1 MKIDSPS
8 SITSREASIR
18 LEWISTRILPG
29 VAVLLL
35 SIPLCQWADSILP
48 DDIVPVYVIYM
59 MSVTVLWSTY
69 MAVQYAFVGIALTW
83 KNKTHACT
91 NQTATNESTAQK
103 PVFLLEAMPIINESE
118 NIDTICKV
126 ETIEEISEAEVVED
140 VCVAETEELTKENH
154 ASSTYQQGIDDFYQ
168 SQAESQKKKLDTI
181 HEYLL
186 YIMSPFVYE
195 EDMDEFCTDLLRF
208 AMNHNY
214 RPEVEW
220 KRYKTKLSSF
230 DVRHMVWSIATRLG
244 LGKGKVYSNDDCACY
259 IERRFASLCVTA
271 SGEQE
276 PDCHIQQRPD
286 SLRLPWERRTA
297 VSYSFA
303 TGWRERLKLI
313 SLTNP
318 ASKHK
323 HHITGHIRYKTL
335 VWLYCVYTFLVI
347 NLTQNTAKISTV
359 IHYTYVFDV
368 IKIHFK
374 NLF

>member
-8 SITSREASIR
+8 SITPREASIR

-35 SIPLCQWADSILP
+35 SIPLCQWADSNLP
-48 DDIVPVYVIYM
+48 DGIVPVSIIYLMIVII
-59 MSVTVLWSTY
+59 LWSMY

-83 KNKTHACT
+83 KNKTHACN

-103 PVFLLEAMPIINESE
+103 PVFLLEAMPMVAESNVNESVC
-118 NIDTICKV
+118 D
-126 ETIEEISEAEVVED
+126 AEVVEEI
-140 VCVAETEELTKENH
+140 AEKTTITDTKVIAEEANPDKEPSTVSAAP

-168 SQAESQKKKLDTI
+168 IQAESQKKKLDTI

-186 YIMSPFVYE
+186 YIMSPFIYE

-208 AMNHNY
+208 AMDHSY

-230 DVRHMVWSIATRLG
+230 DVRHLVWSIAIRLG

-271 SGEQE
+271 SGE
-276 PDCHIQQRPD
+276 PLSH
-286 SLRLPWERRTA
+286 STLR
-297 VSYSFA
+297 
-303 TGWRERLKLI
+303 
-313 SLTNP
+313 
-318 ASKHK
+318 
-323 HHITGHIRYKTL
+323 
-335 VWLYCVYTFLVI
+335 
-347 NLTQNTAKISTV
+347 NLTVTSNSDQ
-359 IHYTYVFDV
+359 IHCD
-368 IKIHFK
+368 IQGADGL
-374 NLF
+374 LFHIPSQLGVEKD

>member
-35 SIPLCQWADSILP
+35 SIPLCQWADSNLP
-48 DDIVPVYVIYM
+48 DGIVPVSIIYLMIVII
-59 MSVTVLWSTY
+59 LWSIY
-69 MAVQYAFVGIALTW
+69 MAVQYAFVGIAQTR
-83 KNKTHACT
+83 KTKDKASINNNNSHEEDVQA
-91 NQTATNESTAQK
+91 

-118 NIDTICKV
+118 NIDTICEV
-126 ETIEEISEAEVVED
+126 ETSEEINETEIVED
-140 VCVAETEELTKENH
+140 VCAEDTEVLAKDNH
-154 ASSTYQQGIDDFYQ
+154 ASATYQQGIDDFYQ

-208 AMNHNY
+208 AMDHNY

-230 DVRHMVWSIATRLG
+230 YVRHLVWSIAIRLG

-271 SGEQE
+271 SGE
-276 PDCHIQQRPD
+276 PLSH
-286 SLRLPWERRTA
+286 STLR
-297 VSYSFA
+297 
-303 TGWRERLKLI
+303 
-313 SLTNP
+313 
-318 ASKHK
+318 
-323 HHITGHIRYKTL
+323 
-335 VWLYCVYTFLVI
+335 
-347 NLTQNTAKISTV
+347 NLTVTSNSDQ
-359 IHYTYVFDV
+359 IHCD
-368 IKIHFK
+368 IQGADGL
-374 NLF
+374 LFHIPSQLGIEKDGR

>member
-35 SIPLCQWADSILP
+35 SIPLCQWADSNLP
-48 DDIVPVYVIYM
+48 DGIIPVSIIYLMIVII
-59 MSVTVLWSTY
+59 LWSMY
-69 MAVQYAFVGIALTW
+69 MAVQYAFVGMV
-83 KNKTHACT
+83 
-91 NQTATNESTAQK
+91 QTRKAKDKVTMENSNPHEEDGQT
-103 PVFLLEAMPIINESE
+103 PVFLLEAKSIVAES
-118 NIDTICKV
+118 NA
-126 ETIEEISEAEVVED
+126 IEDVCDAEVVED
-140 VCVAETEELTKENH
+140 IAEEIAVTETKVIPEEANPENEPSSVSVVP

-195 EDMDEFCTDLLRF
+195 EDMDDFCTDLLRF
-208 AMNHNY
+208 AMDHNY

-230 DVRHMVWSIATRLG
+230 DVRHLVWSIAIRLG

-271 SGEQE
+271 SGE
-276 PDCHIQQRPD
+276 PLSH
-286 SLRLPWERRTA
+286 STLR
-297 VSYSFA
+297 
-303 TGWRERLKLI
+303 
-313 SLTNP
+313 
-318 ASKHK
+318 
-323 HHITGHIRYKTL
+323 
-335 VWLYCVYTFLVI
+335 
-347 NLTQNTAKISTV
+347 NLTVTSNSDQ
-359 IHYTYVFDV
+359 IHCD
-368 IKIHFK
+368 IQGADGL
-374 NLF
+374 LFHIPSQLGVEKG

>member
-48 DDIVPVYVIYM
+48 DGIVPVYVIYM

-69 MAVQYAFVGIALTW
+69 MAVQYAFVGIA
-83 KNKTHACT
+83 
-91 NQTATNESTAQK
+91 QTRKAKDKVSIDNSISHEEDGQT
-103 PVFLLEAMPIINESE
+103 PVFLLEAMPIVAESNVNESVC
-118 NIDTICKV
+118 D
-126 ETIEEISEAEVVED
+126 AEVVEEIAEKTTITD
-140 VCVAETEELTKENH
+140 SKVISEEVNPVNEPSTVATAP

-168 SQAESQKKKLDTI
+168 SQAESQKRKLDTI

-186 YIMSPFVYE
+186 YIMSPFIYE

-208 AMNHNY
+208 ATDHNY

-220 KRYKTKLSSF
+220 KRFKTKLSSF
-230 DVRHMVWSIATRLG
+230 DVRHLVWNIATRLG

-271 SGEQE
+271 SGE
-276 PDCHIQQRPD
+276 PLSH
-286 SLRLPWERRTA
+286 STLR
-297 VSYSFA
+297 
-303 TGWRERLKLI
+303 
-313 SLTNP
+313 
-318 ASKHK
+318 
-323 HHITGHIRYKTL
+323 
-335 VWLYCVYTFLVI
+335 
-347 NLTQNTAKISTV
+347 NLTVTSNSDQ
-359 IHYTYVFDV
+359 IHCD
-368 IKIHFK
+368 IQGADGL
-374 NLF
+374 LFHIPSQLGLEKD

>member
-35 SIPLCQWADSILP
+35 SIPLCQWADSNLP
-48 DDIVPVYVIYM
+48 DGIVPVSIIYLIIVII
-59 MSVTVLWSTY
+59 LWSMY
-69 MAVQYAFVGIALTW
+69 LAVQYAFVGIAQTR
-83 KNKTHACT
+83 KNKTHACN

-103 PVFLLEAMPIINESE
+103 PVFLLEAMPMVAESNVNESVC
-118 NIDTICKV
+118 D
-126 ETIEEISEAEVVED
+126 AEVVEEIVEKTTVKD
-140 VCVAETEELTKENH
+140 SKVISEEANPDNEPSTVSAAS

-208 AMNHNY
+208 AMDHNY

-220 KRYKTKLSSF
+220 QRFKTKLSSF
-230 DVRHMVWSIATRLG
+230 DVRHLVWSIAIRLG

-259 IERRFASLCVTA
+259 IERRFASLCVTG
-271 SGEQE
+271 SGE
-276 PDCHIQQRPD
+276 PLSH
-286 SLRLPWERRTA
+286 STLR
-297 VSYSFA
+297 
-303 TGWRERLKLI
+303 
-313 SLTNP
+313 
-318 ASKHK
+318 
-323 HHITGHIRYKTL
+323 
-335 VWLYCVYTFLVI
+335 
-347 NLTQNTAKISTV
+347 NLTVTSNSDQ
-359 IHYTYVFDV
+359 IHCD
-368 IKIHFK
+368 IQGADGL
-374 NLF
+374 LFHIPSQLGIEKD

>member
-35 SIPLCQWADSILP
+35 SIPLCQWADSNLP
-48 DDIVPVYVIYM
+48 DDIVPVGIIYM
-59 MSVTVLWSTY
+59 MSVIVLWSMY
-69 MAVQYAFVGIALTW
+69 MAVQYAFVGIAQTW
-83 KNKTHACT
+83 KTKTHACN
-91 NQTATNESTAQK
+91 NQTATDESTAQK
-103 PVFLLEAMPIINESE
+103 PVSLLEAMPVVAASNVNESVCDAE
-118 NIDTICKV
+118 MVEKITEKTTVTDSKV
-126 ETIEEISEAEVVED
+126 ISEEANPD
-140 VCVAETEELTKENH
+140 KEPST
-154 ASSTYQQGIDDFYQ
+154 ASTAPVSSTYQQGIDDFYQ

-208 AMNHNY
+208 AMDHNY

-230 DVRHMVWSIATRLG
+230 DVRHLVWSIAIRLG

-271 SGEQE
+271 SGE
-276 PDCHIQQRPD
+276 PLSH
-286 SLRLPWERRTA
+286 STLR
-297 VSYSFA
+297 
-303 TGWRERLKLI
+303 
-313 SLTNP
+313 
-318 ASKHK
+318 
-323 HHITGHIRYKTL
+323 
-335 VWLYCVYTFLVI
+335 
-347 NLTQNTAKISTV
+347 NLTVTSNSDQ
-359 IHYTYVFDV
+359 IHCD
-368 IKIHFK
+368 IQGADGL
-374 NLF
+374 LFHIPSQLGLEKD

>member
-1 MKIDSPS
+1 MRIDSLS

-35 SIPLCQWADSILP
+35 SIPLCQWADSNLP
-48 DDIVPVYVIYM
+48 DGIVPVSIIYLIIVII
-59 MSVTVLWSTY
+59 LWSMY
-69 MAVQYAFVGIALTW
+69 LAVQYAFVGIA
-83 KNKTHACT
+83 
-91 NQTATNESTAQK
+91 QTRKAKDKVTMENSNPHEEDGQA
-103 PVFLLEAMPIINESE
+103 PVFLLEAMPMVAESNVNESVC
-118 NIDTICKV
+118 D
-126 ETIEEISEAEVVED
+126 AEVVEEIVEKTTVTD
-140 VCVAETEELTKENH
+140 SKVISEETKPGNEPSTVSAAS

-208 AMNHNY
+208 AMDHNY

-230 DVRHMVWSIATRLG
+230 DVRHLIWSIAIRLG

-271 SGEQE
+271 SGE
-276 PDCHIQQRPD
+276 PLSH
-286 SLRLPWERRTA
+286 STLR
-297 VSYSFA
+297 
-303 TGWRERLKLI
+303 
-313 SLTNP
+313 
-318 ASKHK
+318 
-323 HHITGHIRYKTL
+323 
-335 VWLYCVYTFLVI
+335 
-347 NLTQNTAKISTV
+347 NLTVTSNSDQ
-359 IHYTYVFDV
+359 IHCDIQGADGLSFHIPSQLGVE
-368 IKIHFK
+368 KG
-374 NLF
+374 

>member
-35 SIPLCQWADSILP
+35 SIPLCQWADSNLP
-48 DDIVPVYVIYM
+48 DGIVPVSIIYLMIVII
-59 MSVTVLWSTY
+59 LWSTY
-69 MAVQYAFVGIALTW
+69 MAVQYAFVGMVQTR
-83 KNKTHACT
+83 KTKDKVTMENSNPHEDDGQA
-91 NQTATNESTAQK
+91 
-103 PVFLLEAMPIINESE
+103 PVFLLEAMPIVAESNGTE
-118 NIDTICKV
+118 SVCN
-126 ETIEEISEAEVVED
+126 AEVVEEI
-140 VCVAETEELTKENH
+140 AEKTTFTDSQVISEEANPDNELSTVPTTP
-154 ASSTYQQGIDDFYQ
+154 ASATYQQGIDDFYQ

-208 AMNHNY
+208 AMDHNY

-230 DVRHMVWSIATRLG
+230 DVRHLVWSIAIRLG

-271 SGEQE
+271 SGE
-276 PDCHIQQRPD
+276 PLSH
-286 SLRLPWERRTA
+286 STLR
-297 VSYSFA
+297 
-303 TGWRERLKLI
+303 
-313 SLTNP
+313 
-318 ASKHK
+318 
-323 HHITGHIRYKTL
+323 
-335 VWLYCVYTFLVI
+335 
-347 NLTQNTAKISTV
+347 NLTVTSNSDQIRCDIQGA
-359 IHYTYVFDV
+359 DGL
-368 IKIHFK
+368 
-374 NLF
+374 LFHIPSQLGIEKD

>member
-35 SIPLCQWADSILP
+35 SIPLCQWADSNLP
-48 DDIVPVYVIYM
+48 DDIVPVGIIYM
-59 MSVTVLWSTY
+59 MSVIVLWSMY
-69 MAVQYAFVGIALTW
+69 MAVQYAFVGIAQTW
-83 KNKTHACT
+83 KTKTHACN
-91 NQTATNESTAQK
+91 NQTATDESTAQK
-103 PVFLLEAMPIINESE
+103 PVSLLEAMPVVAASNVNESVCDAE
-118 NIDTICKV
+118 MV
-126 ETIEEISEAEVVED
+126 EEIAEKTTVTDSKVISEKANPD
-140 VCVAETEELTKENH
+140 KEPST
-154 ASSTYQQGIDDFYQ
+154 ASTAPVSSTYQQGIDDFYQ

-208 AMNHNY
+208 AMDHNY

-230 DVRHMVWSIATRLG
+230 DVRHLVWSIAIRLG

-271 SGEQE
+271 SGE
-276 PDCHIQQRPD
+276 PLSH
-286 SLRLPWERRTA
+286 STLR
-297 VSYSFA
+297 
-303 TGWRERLKLI
+303 
-313 SLTNP
+313 
-318 ASKHK
+318 
-323 HHITGHIRYKTL
+323 
-335 VWLYCVYTFLVI
+335 
-347 NLTQNTAKISTV
+347 NLTVTSNSDQ
-359 IHYTYVFDV
+359 IHCD
-368 IKIHFK
+368 IQGADGL
-374 NLF
+374 LFHIPSQLGLEKD

>member
-69 MAVQYAFVGIALTW
+69 MAVQYAFVGIAQTR
-83 KNKTHACT
+83 KDKTHACN
-91 NQTATNESTAQK
+91 NQTTTNESTAQK
-103 PVFLLEAMPIINESE
+103 PVFLLEAMPIVAESNVNESVC
-118 NIDTICKV
+118 D
-126 ETIEEISEAEVVED
+126 AEVVEEI
-140 VCVAETEELTKENH
+140 AEKTIATDSKVISEETNPGNEPSTVSAAS

-208 AMNHNY
+208 ATDHNY

-230 DVRHMVWSIATRLG
+230 DVRHLVWSIAIRLG

-271 SGEQE
+271 SGE
-276 PDCHIQQRPD
+276 PLSH
-286 SLRLPWERRTA
+286 STLR
-297 VSYSFA
+297 
-303 TGWRERLKLI
+303 
-313 SLTNP
+313 
-318 ASKHK
+318 
-323 HHITGHIRYKTL
+323 
-335 VWLYCVYTFLVI
+335 
-347 NLTQNTAKISTV
+347 NLTVTSNSDQ
-359 IHYTYVFDV
+359 IHCD
-368 IKIHFK
+368 IQGEDGL
-374 NLF
+374 LFHIPSQLGVEKDRR

>member
-35 SIPLCQWADSILP
+35 SIPLCQWADSNLP
-48 DDIVPVYVIYM
+48 DDIVPVGIIYM
-59 MSVTVLWSTY
+59 MSVIVLWSMY
-69 MAVQYAFVGIALTW
+69 KAVQYAFVGIAQTW
-83 KNKTHACT
+83 KTKTHACN
-91 NQTATNESTAQK
+91 NQTATDESTAQK
-103 PVFLLEAMPIINESE
+103 PVSLLEAMPVVAASNVNESVCDAE
-118 NIDTICKV
+118 MV
-126 ETIEEISEAEVVED
+126 EEIAEKTTVTDSKVISEEANPD
-140 VCVAETEELTKENH
+140 KEPST
-154 ASSTYQQGIDDFYQ
+154 ASTAPVSSTYQQGIDDFYQ

-208 AMNHNY
+208 AMDHNY

-230 DVRHMVWSIATRLG
+230 DVRHLVWSIAIRLG

-271 SGEQE
+271 SGE
-276 PDCHIQQRPD
+276 PLSH
-286 SLRLPWERRTA
+286 STLR
-297 VSYSFA
+297 
-303 TGWRERLKLI
+303 
-313 SLTNP
+313 
-318 ASKHK
+318 
-323 HHITGHIRYKTL
+323 
-335 VWLYCVYTFLVI
+335 
-347 NLTQNTAKISTV
+347 NLTVTSNSDQ
-359 IHYTYVFDV
+359 IHCD
-368 IKIHFK
+368 IQGADGL
-374 NLF
+374 LFHIPSQLGLEKD

>member
-8 SITSREASIR
+8 SITSREASVR

-35 SIPLCQWADSILP
+35 SIPLCQWADSNLP
-48 DDIVPVYVIYM
+48 DGIVPVFIIYLMIVIA
-59 MSVTVLWSTY
+59 LWSMY
-69 MAVQYAFVGIALTW
+69 MAVQYAFVGIAQAW
-83 KNKTHACT
+83 KAKDIVSIDSNNPHEEDV
-91 NQTATNESTAQK
+91 QT
-103 PVFLLEAMPIINESE
+103 PYLLLEAIPIVAESNGTE
-118 NIDTICKV
+118 SVCD
-126 ETIEEISEAEVVED
+126 AEVVEEIVEKTTVTD
-140 VCVAETEELTKENH
+140 SKVISEETNPGNEPSAVSAAS

-208 AMNHNY
+208 AMDHNY

-271 SGEQE
+271 SGE
-276 PDCHIQQRPD
+276 PLSHNT
-286 SLRLPWERRTA
+286 LR
-297 VSYSFA
+297 
-303 TGWRERLKLI
+303 
-313 SLTNP
+313 
-318 ASKHK
+318 
-323 HHITGHIRYKTL
+323 
-335 VWLYCVYTFLVI
+335 
-347 NLTQNTAKISTV
+347 NLTVTSNSDQ
-359 IHYTYVFDV
+359 IHCDYPGKDGL
-368 IKIHFK
+368 
-374 NLF
+374 LFHIPSQLGCVCP